1 MRGHMHM
8 VTGSWTECAKYSIE
22 GKKNRGE
29 FKGRNRVRLDPKAR
43 EAVNAKYAQCNQNE
57 IFVCRPTTTIRT
69 RKKGFLFYV
78 TGLKPI
84 CVDNGPS
91 FLSRNAFCK
100 WRLKWTHRRINFL
113 RKPQC
118 VWGNNFVE

>member
-1 MRGHMHM
+1 MHM
-8 VTGSWTECAKYSIE
+8 VAGSWTECSKYSIE

-29 FKGRNRVRLDPKAR
+29 FKGRNRAVRLDPKAR
-43 EAVNAKYAQCNQNE
+43 EAVNAKYVQCNQNE